1 MLWVGKLSLGGNLR
15 VSLQHILPW
24 NANFIE
30 ADIAV
35 VALRKSTEGLGTNVA
50 NFNVGEWRVI
60 LKGADGDNEEVRAHG
75 FGGDMEGCLD

>member
-1 MLWVGKLSLGGNLR
+1 MGKFSLSGNLR

-24 NANFIE
+24 NADFIE

-35 VALRKSTEGLGTNVA
+35 VALCKSTKGLGTNVA
-50 NFNVGEWRVI
+50 NFNVGEWRVV
-60 LKGADGDNEEVRAHG
+60 LEGTDGDNEEVWADG